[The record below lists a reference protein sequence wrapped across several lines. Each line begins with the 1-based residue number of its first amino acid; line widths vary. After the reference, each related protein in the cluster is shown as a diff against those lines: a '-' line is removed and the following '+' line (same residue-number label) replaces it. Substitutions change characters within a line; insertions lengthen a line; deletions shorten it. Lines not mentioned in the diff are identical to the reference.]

1 MELWRNITSS
11 TRHAVRFA
19 AETEAA
25 GYDGIGVTD
34 SQNLAGDCWVALTAM
49 AGVTST
55 LKLATGVTNPVTRH
69 PAVTA
74 SAAHALSILSPAP
87 DGSGRVTVGIGRG
100 DSALA
105 HLGRAP
111 ASVKV
116 LERYLIALRGYLQG
130 SGVEFDDLDFHESV
144 APDVATLGLT
154 DTPSNSRLLWR
165 RDTDPIVPV
174 EVTASGP
181 RVIAAAAR
189 SSDRVLLVIGADLR
203 RLEWGI
209 ETAKQA
215 RVDAGLDPD
224 SLSIGAYIQVV
235 PHPDV
240 DAARTMAEGSL
251 TTLAR
256 FSVMHGKVNG
266 PVTPEQ
272 SAVFERLYANY
283 NMKQHTRS
291 GSEQAGVLTPQFID
305 DYAAVGPVDACVD
318 KLRQIAELGIDKVV
332 VSGPSTGSDRE
343 QAAMSKQLMADE
355 VIPELKAVLAA

>member
-19 AETEAA
+19 TETEAA

-49 AGVTST
+49 AMSTTT

-74 SAAHALSILSPAP
+74 SAAHALNILSPAP
-87 DGSGRVTVGIGRG
+87 DGSGRVVVGIGRG

-111 ASVKV
+111 ASVRT
-116 LERYLIALRGYLQG
+116 LERYLVALRGYLTG
-130 SGVEFDDLDFHESV
+130 AGVEFDDLGFHEAA
-144 APDVATLGLT
+144 APDVATLGLS
-154 DTPSNSRLLWR
+154 DTPDRSELRWR
-165 RDTDPIVPV
+165 RGTDPVVPV

-189 SSDRVLLVIGADLR
+189 SSDRVLLVIGADLD
-203 RLEWGI
+203 RLRWGI
-209 ETAKQA
+209 ELARQA
-215 RVDAGLDPD
+215 RLDAGLDPD
-224 SLSIGAYIQVV
+224 ALAVGAYIQVV

-240 DAARTMAEGSL
+240 EVARTMAEGSL

-256 FSVMHGKVNG
+256 FSVMHGTVNG
-266 PVTPEQ
+266 PTTPAQ
-272 SAVFERLYANY
+272 ARVFEQLHASY
-283 NMKQHTRS
+283 NMTQHTRV
-291 GSEQAGVLTPQFID
+291 GSDQAGVLTPGFID
-305 DYAAVGPVDACVD
+305 DFAAVGPVEACAE
-318 KLRQIAELGIDKVV
+318 KLRAIAGLGIDKVV
-332 VSGPSTGSDRE
+332 LSGPSSGSDKAE
-343 QAAMSKQLMADE
+343 AARSNQLVADQL
-355 VIPELKAVLAA
+355 IPMLKETP

>member
-11 TRHAVRFA
+11 TRHAIRFA
-19 AETEAA
+19 TETEAA
-25 GYDGIGVTD
+25 GFDGIGVTD

-49 AGVTST
+49 AGVTKT

-74 SAAHALSILSPAP
+74 SAAHALNILSPAP
-87 DGSGRVTVGIGRG
+87 DGTGRVTIGIGRG

-116 LERYLIALRGYLQG
+116 LERYLMALRGYLSG
-130 SGVEFDDLDFHESV
+130 DGVEFDELDFHESI
-144 APDVATLGLT
+144 APDVSGLGLA
-154 DTPSNSRLLWR
+154 DTVDRSRLVWR
-165 RDTDPIVPV
+165 RDTDPTVPV

-189 SSDRVLLVIGADLR
+189 SADRVLLVLGADLD
-203 RLEWGI
+203 RLQWGI
-209 ETAKQA
+209 DVARQA
-215 RVDAGLDPD
+215 RIDADQDPD
-224 SLSIGAYIQVV
+224 DLRVGAYIQVV
-235 PHPDV
+235 PHPDKAV
-240 DAARTMAEGSL
+240 ARTMAEGSL

-266 PVTPEQ
+266 PVSDEQ
-272 SAVFERLYANY
+272 RQVFEQIYASY
-283 NMKQHTRS
+283 NMKQHTRT
-291 GSEQAGVLTPQFID
+291 GSDQAGVLTPEFID
-305 DYAAVGPVDACVD
+305 SYSAAGPVDLCVR

-332 VSGPSTGSDRE
+332 VSGPSTGADR
-343 QAAMSKQLMADE
+343 QAAAESQRLMTE
-355 VIPELKAVLAA
+355 SVIPELKAALV